1 MKNVISNTKKR
12 FLIVAMFT
20 TLLSFA
26 NERSIFIIK
35 NDAEKTSIY
44 LENVKKGNLLSIKDN
59 NGVVLYEERMEQ
71 NGIYNKGFDL
81 TFLQNGLYVLELDKD
96 SEINTMPFEI
106 KYKEIIFYKNL
117 ERTSF
122 KPIMRKDGDLV
133 FISKFGLNNKPI
145 NIKVYHENESSNLL
159 YEENITN
166 TDIAERILKLE
177 GLQSGSYKIVM
188 LCDDREFIKYIDN

>member
-12 FLIVAMFT
+12 FLIVAMFA

-26 NERSIFIIK
+26 SERSIFIIK

-106 KYKEIIFYKNL
+106 KYKETIFYKNL

-133 FISKFGLNNKPI
+133 FISKFGLSNKPI

-188 LCDDREFIKYIDN
+188 LCDDREFILYI